1 VLINVYRTF
10 VNNCL
15 TMVAGIIIVE
25 PISIVCTTILRII
38 VA

>member
-1 VLINVYRTF
+1 
-10 VNNCL
+10 
-15 TMVAGIIIVE
+15 MVAGIIVIE